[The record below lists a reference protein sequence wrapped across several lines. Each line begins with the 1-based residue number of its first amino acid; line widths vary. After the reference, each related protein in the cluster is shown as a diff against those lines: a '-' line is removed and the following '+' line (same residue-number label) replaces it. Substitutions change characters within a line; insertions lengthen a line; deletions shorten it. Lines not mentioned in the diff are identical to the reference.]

1 MTTQAFQLAEGEVA
15 GPIPTPTGP
24 AFVTVTG
31 IQAPY
36 VPPLEEVEARVR
48 DDVIRRK
55 AFVLAQERADAVAAI
70 LQDADDFGSAAE
82 AEELD
87 VNESGLIARGAAVPG
102 VGVNAEVEAV
112 AFSLIPGETSD
123 PVLTGNSAVVVHVHE
138 REGADPA
145 DLQANRERL
154 RSEMI
159 LERQNQFYGA
169 YMENAKGRIPISIDM
184 GAFTLATA

>member
-1 MTTQAFQLAEGEVA
+1 M
-15 GPIPTPTGP
+15 
-24 AFVTVTG
+24 TVTG

-36 VPPLEEVEARVR
+36 VPPLDEVETRVR

-55 AFVLAQERADAVAAI
+55 AFVLAQERAAAAAA
-70 LQDADDFGSAAE
+70 LLRDADDFGAAAE
-82 AEELD
+82 AEALE

-102 VGVNAEVEAV
+102 VGVNTQVEEV
-112 AFSLIPGETSD
+112 AFSLSAGETSA

-138 REGADPA
+138 REDADPA

-159 LERQNQFYGA
+159 LKRQNQFFTA
-169 YMENAKGRIPISIDM
+169 YMENAKTRITIDIDM
-184 GAFTLATA
+184 GAFAQATA